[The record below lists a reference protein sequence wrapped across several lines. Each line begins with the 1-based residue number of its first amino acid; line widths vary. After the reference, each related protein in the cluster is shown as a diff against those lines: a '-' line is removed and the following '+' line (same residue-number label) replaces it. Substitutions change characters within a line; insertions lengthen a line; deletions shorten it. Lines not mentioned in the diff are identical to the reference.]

1 LILANMLAACSSEDP
16 LERAKRL
23 QIEGD
28 FAGSVAVLRKAIEE
42 GAADPELFLVYGVG
56 LAETGNLDA
65 SVWPLRRA
73 LESPEWEVLAGLRL
87 ARGAFIAHSWDRSIE
102 ALDRVLELEP
112 EHVSALV
119 LRSRARIETRRDYEG
134 ALADAERALEINPDA
149 EGARVSQVVSLLGL
163 ERADEAGELIQ
174 SIELSS
180 REAGPAQPNTAR
192 FCGARASFA
201 LESGDPELADE
212 IYSECLKEFPSAP
225 TLIAEAL
232 KFYSSKGRLES
243 SEGRLERTIEIYE
256 AAVVAA
262 PYNRDYRVGLAVR
275 LQAQGREA
283 EATATLRGATD
294 AKNPALA
301 AEAWVDLAGFLLDRE
316 DYDEA
321 IEAFDQAL
329 ELIVRPSVD
338 LMFRYADALIISSR
352 FDEAMEV
359 ADRSQVSAHRD
370 LIRGR
375 VHLERGQPALA
386 LESLSDSLKLWPD
399 NAVARYYTSLAAEG
413 VGDYERAI
421 EEMRYSIRAGASLT
435 DSRARLARLHMA
447 EGQLTDALEVLSH
460 DIVRQPG
467 DVEMAVLGIELS
479 ARLALADQ
487 QMASLMSPL
496 RTPEDWRLAI
506 LAGIRGTRTRM
517 GPAGAVKL
525 IHETPNL
532 DLGDPANAPILER
545 LVANLADMEET
556 EQAVTLLDG
565 YLEAQPAAG
574 AFHAIRGLA
583 IARRDGIEASNARKD
598 WSRALELEPQNVVA
612 LIGLGRERSAA
623 GEADAAL
630 AYLDKAIEA
639 APDDPAPIRA
649 AIALLIAE
657 QRPDEAQVKLE
668 RLLELEPYDD
678 QAALQLLRMRVQLDL
693 DKPRSVALAQLARR
707 FGRGVN
713 RAEANRLLK
722 QLDAN

>member
-1 LILANMLAACSSEDP
+1 M
-16 LERAKRL
+16 
-23 QIEGD
+23 EGD

-56 LAETGNLDA
+56 LAETGSLDA

-87 ARGAFIAHSWDRSIE
+87 ARGAFITHSWDRSIE

-112 EHVSALV
+112 DHVVALV
-119 LRSRARIETRRDYEG
+119 LRSRARIESRRDFEG
-134 ALADAERALEINPDA
+134 ALADAERALEIDPDA
-149 EGARVSQVVSLLGL
+149 AGARVSQVVSLLGL
-163 ERADEAGELIQ
+163 ERADEAGALIQ
-174 SIELSS
+174 SIELLS
-180 REAGPAQPNTAR
+180 REAGPDQPNTAR

-201 LESGDPELADE
+201 VERGDPELADE

-225 TLIAEAL
+225 TLIAAAL
-232 KFYSSKGRLES
+232 KFYS
-243 SEGRLERTIEIYE
+243 SEGRLERTVEIYQ

-262 PYNRDYRVGLAVR
+262 PYNRDYRVGLAIR
-275 LQAQGREA
+275 LQAQGRDA
-283 EATATLRGATD
+283 EATATLREATE

-301 AEAWVDLAGFLLDRE
+301 AEAWVDLAGYLLERE

-329 ELIVRPSVD
+329 ELIVEPSVD

-359 ADRSQVSAHRD
+359 ADRSQVSSHRD

-375 VHLERGQPALA
+375 VQLERGQPALA
-386 LESLSDSLKLWPD
+386 LESFNDSLKLWPD
-399 NAVARYYTSLAAEG
+399 NAVARYYASLAAEG

-435 DSRARLARLHMA
+435 DSRARLARLHLA
-447 EGQLTDALEVLSH
+447 EGRLKDALEVLSH
-460 DIVRQPG
+460 DIARQPG

-479 ARLALADQ
+479 ARLALADR

-532 DLGDPANAPILER
+532 DLGDPANASILER
-545 LVANLADMEET
+545 LVVNLADMEET
-556 EQAVTLLDG
+556 EQAVARLDG

-574 AFHAIRGLA
+574 AFHALRGLA
-583 IARRDGIEASNARKD
+583 IARRDGIEASDARKD
-598 WSRALELEPQNVVA
+598 WTRALELEPQNVVA
-612 LIGLGRERSAA
+612 LIGLSRERSAA
-623 GEADAAL
+623 GETDAAL
-630 AYLDKAIEA
+630 VYLDRAIEA

-657 QRPDEAQVKLE
+657 QRHDEAQAKLE

-707 FGRGVN
+707 FGRGEN
-713 RAEANRLLK
+713 RAEAIRLL
-722 QLDAN
+722 QRLDAN